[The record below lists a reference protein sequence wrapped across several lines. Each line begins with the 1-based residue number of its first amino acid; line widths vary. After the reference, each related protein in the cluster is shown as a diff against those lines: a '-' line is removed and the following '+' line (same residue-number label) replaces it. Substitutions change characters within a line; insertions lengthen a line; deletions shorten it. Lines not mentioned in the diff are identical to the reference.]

1 MFAILFTVKGVCVTC
16 KHYNCCVSCSTLNN
30 KAPKRFP
37 VCIVHCIRTAKRFVT
52 FCPCVIHCT
61 PGIEFTVTSL
71 LNTLYRRIKCTVPS
85 LLNTLYRRI
94 KYTVPSMLN
103 TLYSR
108 IKCTVPSLLNTLMI
122 ELYKEENKLYRAS
135 LPLPRNYSYCAL
147 VVFNLH

>member
-71 LNTLYRRIKCTVPS
+71 LNTLYRRIK
-85 LLNTLYRRI
+85 
-94 KYTVPSMLN
+94 YTVPSMLN

>member
-61 PGIEFTVTSL
+61 SGIEFTVPSLLNTLHSSRIKFTVPSL

-85 LLNTLYRRI
+85 LLNTLYWRI
-94 KYTVPSMLN
+94 KCTVPSMLN

-108 IKCTVPSLLNTLMI
+108 IKCTVPS
-122 ELYKEENKLYRAS
+122 
-135 LPLPRNYSYCAL
+135 
-147 VVFNLH
+147 